1 MILDKH
7 TALDVEFYIDVNGK
21 CWFNVDGVCVARIFK
36 SDKITIRDDRK
47 RTFPQTKEVK
57 KDK

>member
-7 TALDVEFYIDVNGK
+7 AAIDVEFFVSQDGR
-21 CWFNVDGVCVARIFK
+21 CWLNVDGVCVARIFK